1 MKGSIQFIA
10 DRWCVSIYW
19 NSKRHRI
26 FRYNGE
32 PIWHEKTALKLLN
45 SIRAEIDDRQDS
57 FDIRPYLK
65 DSPVALRR
73 FSETWLKDS
82 QACDNT
88 KRVYKSAINKA
99 IEFFGEDKDIRKIL
113 HSDLLKLYNWLPYS
127 IKGKY
132 NVLTTLK
139 SMLNYATK
147 DGIIR
152 TLPPFPKLSIGLP
165 DDIQYL
171 TYNEQQNVLQ
181 AIPEGQRGIFDLAM
195 EYGLRIGEVCAIQ
208 KDCIVGN
215 ELIIKRS
222 FSNGQLRETTKTGH
236 IRKYRLTDKSKKNIT
251 EAIKKPSFSNFLFV
265 NENGKNFTSRSLNR
279 IWKIACSKSGIKIDL
294 YNAVRHSLGCQLL
307 DEGQPIELVRDVL
320 GHSSTNMTRRYA
332 KRNPAQI
339 QNALENRGRVFAF
352 SLPKISE
359 K

>member
-19 NSKRHRI
+19 NNQRHRI

-32 PIWHEKTALKLLN
+32 PMWSEKTALKLLN

-65 DSPVALRR
+65 DSPVALRK

-82 QACDNT
+82 RACDNT
-88 KRVYKSAINKA
+88 KRVYRSAINKA
-99 IEFFGEDKDIRKIL
+99 IEFYGEDKDIRKIL

-152 TLPPFPKLSIGLP
+152 TLPPFPTLSIGLP

-171 TYNEQQNVLQ
+171 TYDEQQKVLQ
-181 AIPEGQRGIFDLAM
+181 AIPEVHRGIFEFAM

-208 KDCIVGN
+208 KDCVTDTD
-215 ELIIKRS
+215 LIIKRS
-222 FSNGQLRETTKTGH
+222 FSNGQLRETTKTGKARH
-236 IRKYRLTDKSKKNIT
+236 YTIT
-251 EAIKKPSFSNFLFV
+251 NNARRIIDQLPKGFGDFLFV
-265 NENGKNFTSRSLNR
+265 SEGTKPYNPRGLNKL
-279 IWKIACSKSGIKIDL
+279 WMSACQLSQIHVEL
-294 YNAVRHSLGCQLL
+294 YNAIRHSLGCQLL

-339 QNALENRGRVFAF
+339 QSALENRGRVLAF